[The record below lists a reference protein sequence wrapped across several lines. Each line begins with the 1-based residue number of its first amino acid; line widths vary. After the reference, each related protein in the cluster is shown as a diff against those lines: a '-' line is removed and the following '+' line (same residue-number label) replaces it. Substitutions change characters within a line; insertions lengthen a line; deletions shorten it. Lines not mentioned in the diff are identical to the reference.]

1 MENIETNKQVIRDF
15 FAAVNAKDTAK
26 TGELFSD
33 DLDWW
38 IIGKAKV
45 SGHKDKRAMQLGFKL
60 IFRAFEGF
68 HFILHDFTAEEN
80 RVAVT
85 AESKAKHSSGKD
97 YNNHYHF
104 LFTLQN
110 GKIWRVK
117 EYFDTEHA
125 IWIENG

>member
-1 MENIETNKQVIRDF
+1 MEKNKQIIRDLF
-15 FAAVNAKDTAK
+15 NAINTKGNAKI
-26 TGELFSD
+26 GELFSD

-38 IIGKAKV
+38 ILGKTKV
-45 SGHKDKRAMQLGFKL
+45 SGHKDKRGMLLGFKL
-60 IFRAFEGF
+60 IHRAFEGF
-68 HFILHDFTAEEN
+68 QFTLHDFTSEEN

-85 AESKAKHSSGKD
+85 AESKGKHSSGRD

-104 LFTLQN
+104 LFTLSD
-110 GKIWRVK
+110 GKIKSVK